1 MTTLAALILS
11 LLVGWLLLA
20 LALSWRLTR
29 RSFLGEQRT
38 PAEVGLEY
46 QEVTFAAAD
55 GLLLHGWWVPRTG
68 SRSVI
73 IQMHGH
79 GGSMDPDIGYLP
91 AWHAAG
97 YNVLQF
103 DFRAHGRS
111 PGQVSTFGY
120 LERRD
125 VQGAVRFVQ
134 AEKGMEYIALVGF
147 SLGAMVAILSAPIC
161 PEVKAVVAD
170 GSPARIRSALVV
182 WGLEHNHPRWLA
194 HFLAWSALAGASL
207 RLRANLFAY
216 EPWRWI
222 GKVAPRPLLLI
233 HGDLDQYCPD
243 FELLLQNALA
253 AEVWRLPDVGHV
265 QASQVYPQEYL
276 RRVISFL
283 KRTLPAS

>member
-1 MTTLAALILS
+1 MPTFAAVILS
-11 LLVGWLLLA
+11 LLAGWGLLA
-20 LALSWRLTR
+20 LALSYRLTK
-29 RSFLGEQRT
+29 RSSLGEQRS

-46 QEVTFAAAD
+46 EEVSFSAAD
-55 GLLLHGWWVPRTG
+55 GLILHGWWMPQPG
-68 SRSVI
+68 SKSVI

-111 PGQVSTFGY
+111 AGKVSTFGY
-120 LERRD
+120 LERYD
-125 VQGAVRFVQ
+125 VLGAVRFVQ
-134 AEKGMEYIALVGF
+134 DEKNMENIALVGF
-147 SLGAMVAILSAPIC
+147 SLGAMVAILSAPLA
-161 PEVKAVVAD
+161 PAVKAVVAD

-182 WGLEHNHPRWLA
+182 WGLEHKHPRWLA
-194 HFLAWSALAGASL
+194 EFLAWSALAGASL

-222 GKVAPRPLLLI
+222 GKIAPRPLLLI

-243 FELLLQNALA
+243 FDLLLKNALA

-276 RRVISFL
+276 RRVVSFL
-283 KRTLPAS
+283 KRALPAS